1 MSVSVSQTLNHNNS
15 SILEYNNYPTLQKK
29 DTFYYRG
36 LDSSDF
42 PIRKFKQIDTKRDY
56 SLNNYSLDI
65 DGAKIHIYMQIS
77 KLLSQKNKNYRNIYT
92 ELYESDTKIVVNSW
106 RIVL

>member
-1 MSVSVSQTLNHNNS
+1 MSIYNCFVFDKGSEFARLQTVKEQSALV
-15 SILEYNNYPTLQKK
+15 
-29 DTFYYRG
+29 DTFSYMYPH
-36 LDSSDF
+36 LSASAF
-42 PIRKFKQIDTKRDY
+42 LHEY
-56 SLNNYSLDI
+56 WYE